1 MKNDQFGDNLTQK
14 EKDRISNWRHSK
26 IDWESIYELSKPNS
40 GGYCFQNYEFPEY
53 NENFSKEY
61 NKVLMNSGK
70 WKYAKPPPDERV
82 ARSNDPEKQ
91 E

>member
-1 MKNDQFGDNLTQK
+1 ML
-14 EKDRISNWRHSK
+14 
-26 IDWESIYELSKPNS
+26 KPNS

-53 NENFSKEY
+53 DENFSKEY
-61 NKVLMNSGK
+61 NKQLMNSGK

-91 E
+91 EQLEREKQHELEEYQKEKNLEVNVFNPFLKH